1 MYNYTLGYSPF
12 TYDPALLKAGS
23 TLTTNPSSGPSAAT
37 TLGIGAAVTGVIT
50 SALGAYSSISSV
62 KSNLEFQ
69 SQIGAINARM
79 AERSAQSIL
88 RAAEY
93 ETGRVTMKAG
103 QVKSSQ
109 KAGQGKRG
117 VAIGVGSAAEEIA
130 STDLIKEMDMNT
142 IYRNATAAAGAAR
155 MQSVNFSNASLLQGT
170 MADTLSPS
178 LGAGT
183 TLLKEAT
190 SVAYSWYRN
199 KRADALADAL
209 GVI

>member
-12 TYDPALLKAGS
+12 TSDLLKSGG

-69 SQIGAINARM
+69 SHIGAINARM

-93 ETGRVTMKAG
+93 ETGRLTMKAG
-103 QVKSSQ
+103 QVKGSQ

-117 VAIGVGSAAEEIA
+117 IAIGVGSAAEETA